1 MLVKAGMGMCL
12 PALCWHGLKDRASQ
26 LQGNAE
32 LSRTGVSSHLFDH
45 GQIIGLT
52 HKETA
57 ELSFPSAA
65 EIKPTAL
72 RVCSLSCVFIHTRG
86 VG

>member
-12 PALCWHGLKDRASQ
+12 PALCWHGLKDGASQ

-32 LSRTGVSSHLFDH
+32 LSRTGVFSHLFDC
-45 GQIIGLT
+45 GQIIGLAQ
-52 HKETA
+52 KETA

-65 EIKPTAL
+65 EIKLAAPK
-72 RVCSLSCVFIHTRG
+72 VCSLSCIFIHTRG